1 MGARPIGESTKT
13 QDLSR
18 LAASSPT
25 PICQNAPLNTPDRAT
40 MFSGGEKGYIDYP
53 TFKRQRQSR
62 PQGRLFIVAGLPPD
76 SSS

>member
-1 MGARPIGESTKT
+1 MGTGRVWVGARPIGEATKT

-40 MFSGGEKGYIDYP
+40 MFSDGEKG
-53 TFKRQRQSR
+53 
-62 PQGRLFIVAGLPPD
+62 
-76 SSS
+76 

>member
-1 MGARPIGESTKT
+1 MGARPIGEATKT

-40 MFSGGEKGYIDYP
+40 MFSGGEKGYIDI
-53 TFKRQRQSR
+53 R
-62 PQGRLFIVAGLPPD
+62 PLNGSDKAALQGGFL
-76 SSS
+76 